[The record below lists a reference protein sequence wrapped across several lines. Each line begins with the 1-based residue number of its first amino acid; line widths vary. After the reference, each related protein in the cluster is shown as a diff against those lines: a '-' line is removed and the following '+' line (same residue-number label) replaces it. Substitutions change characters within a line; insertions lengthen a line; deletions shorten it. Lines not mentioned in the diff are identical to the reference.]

1 MYSVIADDGDQE
13 GKWLIF
19 TEGLRLASAVLCA
32 SHGFS
37 YPGSGFVLVSGSQTS
52 EGTTAAPS

>member
-37 YPGSGFVLVSGSQTS
+37 YPGSGFVLVFESQTS
-52 EGTTAAPS
+52 